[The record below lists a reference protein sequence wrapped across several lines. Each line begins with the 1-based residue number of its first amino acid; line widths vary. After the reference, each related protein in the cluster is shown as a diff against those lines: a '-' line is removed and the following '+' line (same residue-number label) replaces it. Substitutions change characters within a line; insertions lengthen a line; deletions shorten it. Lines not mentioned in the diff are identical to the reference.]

1 MAPQP
6 LRALIVED
14 SENDMEILV
23 RALERGGYAVASE
36 RVETAD
42 AMAAALGRTPWDI
55 VLSDFSMPQF
65 SGPAAL
71 ALLKGTG
78 RDIPFIMIS
87 GTIGEE
93 AAVLA
98 LKAGA
103 HDFFVKGRL
112 ALLVPAIERELR
124 DVAARRER
132 ERLEEQ
138 LRQGQKMEAIGQLA
152 GGIAHDFNNMLT
164 AILGYSALIAE
175 QIGPDKPIG
184 QDIREIVAAAE
195 RATALT
201 RQLLAFSRKQ
211 LLTVM
216 PVNLTTA
223 VRTVEPMLRRLI
235 GEQITVT
242 TALAD
247 ALHPVLADATQLD
260 QVLMNLCVNARDAMP
275 QGGTLTIETRDAE
288 LDTSYT
294 LAHRGAKVGSYA
306 LLTVAD
312 TGVGMTPEVQAR
324 IFEPFFTT
332 KERGRGTGL
341 GLAAVYGIVKQ
352 LDGYIAVE
360 SAPGRGTAFHVYLPR
375 TERPAAQP
383 IVPASAAASWPG
395 HETILLVEDEESVRQ
410 FAKIALQR
418 YGYRVVEAHSAEAAL
433 ALLDSVGGSL
443 DLLLSDVILSGMD
456 GCELARCVTR
466 DRPDLRV
473 LFMSGYTER
482 MSTVNSVLD
491 RGVQLLE
498 KPFTAQA
505 LLMKIRQVLGDSV
518 PSTPSRTT
526 EATAPPR
533 V

>member
-1 MAPQP
+1 VLQP

-14 SENDMEILV
+14 SENDMELLIH
-23 RALERGGYAVASE
+23 ALERGGYAVTAE

-55 VLSDFSMPQF
+55 VLSDFSMPEF

-71 ALLKGTG
+71 ALLKATG
-78 RDIPFIMIS
+78 HDIPFIMIS

-93 AAVLA
+93 TAVSA

-112 ALLVPAIERELR
+112 ALLVPAIDRELR
-124 DVAARRER
+124 DVADRRARA
-132 ERLEEQ
+132 RLEEQ
-138 LRQGQKMEAIGQLA
+138 LRQAQKMEAIGQLA

-201 RQLLAFSRKQ
+201 RQLLAYSRKQ
-211 LLTVM
+211 VLTVA

-235 GEQITVT
+235 GEHITVT

-288 LDTSYT
+288 LDISYT
-294 LAHRGAKVGSYA
+294 LAHRGSRAGSYA

-352 LDGYIAVE
+352 LDGYICVD
-360 SAPGRGTAFHVYLPR
+360 SAPGRGTAFQVYLPR
-375 TERPAAQP
+375 TERPADRP
-383 IVPASAAASWPG
+383 IAAAAPPVASWPG
-395 HETILLVEDEESVRQ
+395 RETVLLVEDEESVRQ

-433 ALLDSVGGSL
+433 ALLDSIGPVH
-443 DLLLSDVILSGMD
+443 LLLADVILTGMN
-456 GCELARCVTR
+456 GCELARRVTA
-466 DRPDLRV
+466 DRPELKV

-482 MSTVNSVLD
+482 TSTINNAMAG
-491 RGVQLLE
+491 GVPLLE

-505 LLMKIRQVLGDSV
+505 LLMNIRQVLGQ
-518 PSTPSRTT
+518 PSSGALRP
-526 EATAPPR
+526 AAPG